1 MLRRVRCAWKRRNR
15 EKLESPLSKNI
26 GQREN
31 VAQADSKAFHCFIID
46 QIRTGD
52 KMLNLKDAIKKS
64 FQYLE
69 EMYEG
74 VELPNKLLEEI
85 EYDDSSDIWKVVIGF
100 DSNRIT
106 TTKGSDMF
114 GSMLGSSSTV
124 KKERNYKQIR
134 FKGADGSFIKMLD
147 QML

>member
-1 MLRRVRCAWKRRNR
+1 
-15 EKLESPLSKNI
+15 
-26 GQREN
+26 
-31 VAQADSKAFHCFIID
+31 
-46 QIRTGD
+46 
-52 KMLNLKDAIKKS
+52 MLNFKDAIKKS

-74 VELPNKLLEEI
+74 QELPNKLLEEI

-106 TTKGSDMF
+106 TTTEGSDMF
-114 GSMLGSSSTV
+114 RTALGSKSTV
-124 KKERNYKQIR
+124 KKKERNYKQIR
-134 FKGADGSFIKMLD
+134 LKGADGSFIKMID